1 MYETWRSAK
10 WERVKLH
17 VKWNYEGKHPDAET
31 AMFYTYCYKLA
42 IFKLKIKDMNNK
54 LNGFNDGLHPS
65 SGIGGGKSASKLM
78 QETTQLS
85 GLSDYELELEKI
97 VDKIK
102 TEPSTLR
109 CIQLLKKL
117 VGDFG
122 D

>member
-1 MYETWRSAK
+1 
-10 WERVKLH
+10 
-17 VKWNYEGKHPDAET
+17 
-31 AMFYTYCYKLA
+31 MFYTYCYKLA

-109 CIQLLKKL
+109 CIQLLKTL

>member
-1 MYETWRSAK
+1 
-10 WERVKLH
+10 
-17 VKWNYEGKHPDAET
+17 
-31 AMFYTYCYKLA
+31 MFYTYCYKLA
-42 IFKLKIKDMNNK
+42 IFKIKIKNMNKK

-65 SGIGGGKSASKLM
+65 SGIGGGKGFYQTETNAIISEYEYQFLSDNQKDKCKFKTYS
-78 QETTQLS
+78 ETTQLS

-102 TEPSTLR
+102 SEPSTLR
-109 CIQLLKKL
+109 CIQLLKTL

>member
-1 MYETWRSAK
+1 MSFCREWYLKNRNDTRTLIE
-10 WERVKLH
+10 
-17 VKWNYEGKHPDAET
+17 EG
-31 AMFYTYCYKLA
+31 F
-42 IFKLKIKDMNNK
+42 IKRE
-54 LNGFNDGLHPS
+54 PS
-65 SGIGGGKSASKLM
+65 SGIGGGKSAAEWI
-78 QETTQLS
+78 QETNQLS

-102 TEPSTLR
+102 KEPNTLR

>member
-1 MYETWRSAK
+1 
-10 WERVKLH
+10 
-17 VKWNYEGKHPDAET
+17 
-31 AMFYTYCYKLA
+31 MFYTYCYKLA

-65 SGIGGGKSASKLM
+65 SGVGGKISFYRTETNAVISENDYKFLSDNHKDKC
-78 QETTQLS
+78 ELITDNKTTQLS

-102 TEPSTLR
+102 LEPSTLK
-109 CIQLLKKL
+109 CINLLKIL